1 MNSPL
6 RYLIILIFA
15 GEAIFF
21 LPFTIPRIFR
31 PTLLEV
37 YHLSNLQLGM
47 CFSVYGAVAMVSYI
61 FGGPLA
67 DRFEAR
73 SLLAVALWAT
83 SLGGFYAVSLPSFEG
98 LLVLYG
104 YWGFTTIFLFW
115 ASLIRATRE
124 WGGDATQGRAFGL
137 LEGGRGLV
145 AAIVGVIALG
155 FFAWF
160 MKDSSTFRPVH
171 RRESLQIILLFTSVV
186 ISSIGLW
193 CWYGLP
199 QGKIDSEHR
208 TRLVGLKEVITLVR
222 LPTVWMQALMIVC
235 AYVGY
240 KITDDYSLFANQVL
254 EMDQV
259 SSAGISTIAI
269 WLRPVFALSAGFLA
283 DRYNGDRVIRF
294 CFAGMA
300 LAGGL
305 IYFGVYQAG
314 AIITFT
320 LLTTALLGIYGL
332 RGVYFAVFNQ
342 AAVPWALTGTA
353 VGFISFIGFT
363 PDVFMSPI
371 MGYLLDNNPGARGHE
386 LVFGVM
392 AVFGMLGWLISI
404 VFTRTSRNLIGD
416 PNRPLANA

>member
-1 MNSPL
+1 
-6 RYLIILIFA
+6 
-15 GEAIFF
+15 
-21 LPFTIPRIFR
+21 
-31 PTLLEV
+31 
-37 YHLSNLQLGM
+37 M
-47 CFSVYGAVAMVSYI
+47 CFSVYGAVAMASYI

-73 SLLAVALWAT
+73 SLLAAALWAT

-98 LLVLYG
+98 LLILYG

-124 WGGDATQGRAFGL
+124 WGGENTQGSAFGL

-160 MKDSSTFRPVH
+160 MQDKATFAPVQ
-171 RRESLQIILLFTSVV
+171 RREGFQIILLFTSV
-186 ISSIGLW
+186 IIFSIGLW

-199 QGKIDSEHR
+199 QGKIESEYR
-208 TRLVGLKEVITLVR
+208 TRLVRVNEVIALLR

-259 SSAGISTIAI
+259 SSAGVSTIAI
-269 WLRPVFALSAGFLA
+269 LLRPVFALSAGFLA
-283 DRYNGDRVIRF
+283 DRWNGDRVIRI

-305 IYFGVYQAG
+305 IFFGVYEAG
-314 AIITFT
+314 AFITFT
-320 LLTTALLGIYGL
+320 LLTSALLGIYGL
-332 RGVYFAVFNQ
+332 RGVYFALFNQ

-363 PDVFMSPI
+363 PDVFMSPL

-392 AVFGMLGWLISI
+392 AAFGIIGWLISLA
-404 VFTRTSRNLIGD
+404 FTRISRNLNGD
-416 PNRPLANA
+416 PNRLLVTS